1 MGENRR
7 SCGAACER
15 QREKSEKREKR
26 ERRPIQ
32 TMKATTFVTLALVA
46 SLVVVHGPSGA
57 KGQDPSVSIPNVID
71 LDPDNVKEVLNGMKI
86 TMAEFYAPWCGH
98 CKRLVPGYTK
108 LAEMVA
114 NDPMMSNFVQVVKA
128 DCDEHRSIGETF
140 SVTGFPTLK
149 ILSRGIGI
157 DESDSAFDYSGPR
170 DAESMFNKL
179 KSYVEQDK
187 LVGRHE
193 DMDKLAQDF
202 MASDNKEAFLE
213 KAKPETEKH
222 IEGELYYLMMEK
234 IVKKG
239 DEYVEKE
246 IGRIGRIIQKGSITR
261 TKFADMVLKG
271 NVLEAFVVATE

>member
-15 QREKSEKREKR
+15 QREKR
-26 ERRPIQ
+26 ERRERRERRRPIE

-98 CKRLVPGYTK
+98 CKRLVPEYTK

-128 DCDEHRSIGETF
+128 DCDKHRSIGETF

-179 KSYVEQDK
+179 KSFVEQDK

-202 MASDNKEAFLE
+202 MASEDKEAFLE
-213 KAKPETEKH
+213 KAKPET
-222 IEGELYYLMMEK
+222 
-234 IVKKG
+234 
-239 DEYVEKE
+239 EKE

-271 NVLEAFVVATE
+271 NVLEAF